1 MLGINIMIGMFWP
14 CQDFGWM
21 FKCFLSL
28 TICSKNFKSSP
39 SKIRVFSF
47 CWVLTETSL
56 SRADKN
62 DDDEGDDCD
71 DDNDA
76 DNDDDDVEGEKH
88 DILVVSRTRGWNSSK
103 HVMTSKTLWCKFDL
117 RQWRRRGW
125 RRRRQRRRRR
135 QWQTNAISRFVSMG
149 VEEGQGKG
157 SLKGVQGY

>member
-28 TICSKNFKSSP
+28 TISSKNFKSSP

-62 DDDEGDDCD
+62 
-71 DDNDA
+71 A
-76 DNDDDDVEGEKH
+76 YNDDDDVEGEKH
-88 DILVVSRTRGWNSSK
+88 DILVVSRTRGVKLFKTCHDIKNTPMQIRLET
-103 HVMTSKTLWCKFDL
+103 MTSTRMKTTTTETTTTAMTD
-117 RQWRRRGW
+117 
-125 RRRRQRRRRR
+125 QR
-135 QWQTNAISRFVSMG
+135 NFKIRFNG
-149 VEEGQGKG
+149 VEERQGNS
-157 SLKGVQGY
+157 SL